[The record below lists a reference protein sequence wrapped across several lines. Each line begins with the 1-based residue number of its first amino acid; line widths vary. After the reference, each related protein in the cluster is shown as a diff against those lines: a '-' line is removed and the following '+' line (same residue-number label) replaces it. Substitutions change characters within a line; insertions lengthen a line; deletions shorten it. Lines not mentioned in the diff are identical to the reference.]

1 MHMLASGNAEVGQCS
16 ACLLSTMQR
25 ELPYARSKGIDPD
38 VMDMPMDDVAGY
50 LDEAARNALSA
61 YEPRVSVD
69 AVQFEFEAGAEP
81 HEAPYK
87 VTIVQTDGEG
97 DE

>member
-1 MHMLASGNAEVGQCS
+1 MLANGNAEVGPCA
-16 ACLLSTMQR
+16 ACLLSAQQR
-25 ELPYARSKGIDPD
+25 EIPYARSKGIDPD

-50 LDEAARNALSA
+50 LDETARNALSA

-69 AVQFEFEAGAEP
+69 TVLLEFEAGVAP

-87 VTIVQTDGEG
+87 VHIVQTDGEG

>member
-1 MHMLASGNAEVGQCS
+1 MRMLASGNAEVGPCA
-16 ACLLSTMQR
+16 ACLLSAQQR
-25 ELPYARSKGIDPD
+25 EVPYGRSKGIDPD

-69 AVQFEFEAGAEP
+69 TVQFEFEAGVKP